1 MMVEKIRKNREKNVV
16 FAAVSTDLSKAFDC
30 IPNSLLKPKL
40 NVFNFD
46 KNSLFYISA
55 YL

>member
-1 MMVEKIRKNREKNVV
+1 MMVEKMRKNREKNGV

-55 YL
+55 FL